1 MNRIRSAAFVF
12 IVVLSASPIA
22 GAADTPDATINFSA
36 KRGAI
41 GIGHTEGH
49 GTLHFRGSDYP
60 FEVRGLTVGEIG
72 AVSMTATG
80 DVYNL
85 TRLDDLDGSYVAGS
99 AGAAVGEGTAMRNH
113 NGVVIRLR
121 GTTEGVDVRLS
132 IDVFAL
138 KVAQ

>member
-12 IVVLSASPIA
+12 IVVLSASPGA
-22 GAADTPDATINFSA
+22 GAADTPDATMDFSA

-41 GIGHTEGH
+41 GIGYTEGH

-85 TRLDDLDGSYVAGS
+85 TRLDDLEGSYVAGS

>member
-1 MNRIRSAAFVF
+1 
-12 IVVLSASPIA
+12 VVLSASPVA
-22 GAADTPDATINFSA
+22 GAADTPDATVDFSA
-36 KRGAI
+36 RRGAI
-41 GIGHTEGH
+41 GIGYAEGT

-85 TRLDDLDGSYVAGS
+85 TRVDDLNGSYIAGS
-99 AGAAVGEGTAMRNH
+99 AGAAVGKGSEGTAMRNH

-132 IDVFAL
+132 IDGFAL